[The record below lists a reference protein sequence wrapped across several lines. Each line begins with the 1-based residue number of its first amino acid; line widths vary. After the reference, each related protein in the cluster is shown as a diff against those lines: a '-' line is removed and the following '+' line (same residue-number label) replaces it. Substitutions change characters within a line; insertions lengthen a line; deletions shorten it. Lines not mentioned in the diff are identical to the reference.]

1 MLFRSRKHGLLTG
14 RDELALTLEQM
25 PAIEAFEARRRVEM
39 PWLG

>member
-1 MLFRSRKHGLLTG
+1 MSRTMFTG
-14 RDELALTLEQM
+14 QDEIEMTLARL

>member
-1 MLFRSRKHGLLTG
+1 MYRGQQIVHYVL
-14 RDELALTLEQM
+14 ELALTLEQM